1 MRQVFDRLRTHVLS
15 LCVSTFALIVHW
27 DEVIPM
33 TKPPLRT
40 LPLSAARALALHA
53 QGLTAPSGAESPPT
67 LDALYE
73 TVTRLT
79 CVQIDTLH
87 VVRRSQYLVLWSRL
101 GAYDPADFD
110 RLIYDPA
117 HRRLFEYWYH
127 AASLV
132 PLSEYRYRLET
143 VRHFQNG
150 GGWWPQWAEQPE
162 NRCIVEEV
170 RARLLAEGALR
181 AADFEHDGPRR
192 ESWWDWKPAK
202 HALEYL
208 YNTGEVMI
216 ADRVNFQRVYDLRER
231 VLPDWVDTTPPT
243 AEETHRHMLVRA
255 TRALGIATG
264 GQIADYAYM
273 KRGDAAPALAA
284 LRKAGVLVEVAAET
298 VSGEPA
304 QFLVHRDDLALVEQ
318 AADGGIVP
326 ARTTFLSPF
335 DSLFWG
341 KGRGAQLWS
350 FTHVLEAYKRAPQ
363 RIWGYYCLPIL
374 HRDRLVGRFDPKLDR
389 KAGRLRLEALHLEPG
404 VAPDDALI
412 RDVAATMRD
421 FMAWHSATDLVIER
435 SAPDGWGERLL
446 AFL

>member
-1 MRQVFDRLRTHVLS
+1 M
-15 LCVSTFALIVHW
+15 
-27 DEVIPM
+27 PM
-33 TKPPLRT
+33 TKPLLQT

-53 QGLTAPSGAESPPT
+53 QGLTAPDGAEPPPT

-73 TVTRLT
+73 TVARLV

-110 RLIYDPA
+110 RLIYDPSQ
-117 HRRLFEYWYH
+117 RRLFEYWYH
-127 AASLV
+127 AASII

-143 VRHFQNG
+143 VRHYQNG
-150 GGWWPQWAEQPE
+150 GGWWPQWAGQPD
-162 NRCIVEEV
+162 NRQVIEGV

-181 AADFEHDGPRR
+181 AAHFEHDGPRR

-231 VLPDWVDTTPPT
+231 VLPDWVDTASPT
-243 AEETHRHMLVRA
+243 AEETHRHVLVRA
-255 TRALGIATG
+255 ARALGIATP

-273 KRGDAAPALAA
+273 KRGDIAPALAV
-284 LRKAGVLVEVAAET
+284 LRKAGVLVEVTVETVNGGAAE
-298 VSGEPA
+298 
-304 QFLVHRDDLALVEQ
+304 FLVHRDDRSLVEQ
-318 AADGGIVP
+318 AADGAIVP

-341 KGRGAQLWS
+341 KGRDAQLWG

-363 RIWGYYCLPIL
+363 RIWGYFCLPIL

-389 KAGRLRLEALHLEPG
+389 KTGRLRLEALHLEPG

-412 RDVAATMRD
+412 GDVAATMRA

-446 AFL
+446 VFL

>member
-1 MRQVFDRLRTHVLS
+1 M
-15 LCVSTFALIVHW
+15 
-27 DEVIPM
+27 
-33 TKPPLRT
+33 
-40 LPLSAARALALHA
+40 
-53 QGLTAPSGAESPPT
+53 

-162 NRCIVEEV
+162 NRRIVEGV

-216 ADRVNFQRVYDLRER
+216 ADRVNFQRVYDLTER
-231 VLPDWVDTTPPT
+231 VLPAWVDTTEPT
-243 AEETHRHMLVRA
+243 LEETRRFLMARAVRA
-255 TRALGIATG
+255 FGLCEPLQA
-264 GQIADYAYM
+264 ADYVHM
-273 KRGDAAPALAA
+273 KRSTARPHVEALLKADELLEVVVELAKSRTTTMVFHRDNAPLLEATLDGALAA
-284 LRKAGVLVEVAAET
+284 R
-298 VSGEPA
+298 
-304 QFLVHRDDLALVEQ
+304 
-318 AADGGIVP
+318 
-326 ARTTFLSPF
+326 RTTFLSPF

-421 FMAWHSATDLVIER
+421 FMAWHGATDLVIER

>member
-1 MRQVFDRLRTHVLS
+1 
-15 LCVSTFALIVHW
+15 
-27 DEVIPM
+27 M

-53 QGLTAPSGAESPPT
+53 QGLTAPSGAESPPM

-117 HRRLFEYWYH
+117 QRRLFEYWYH

-143 VRHFQNG
+143 VRHFQDG

-162 NRCIVEEV
+162 NRRIVEGV

-243 AEETHRHMLVRA
+243 AEETHRHMLERA
-255 TRALGIATG
+255 ARALGIATA

-304 QFLVHRDDLALVEQ
+304 RFLVHRDDLALAEQ
-318 AADGGIVP
+318 VADRAIVP

-341 KGRGAQLWS
+341 KGRAAQLWS

>member
-15 LCVSTFALIVHW
+15 LCVSTFALTVHW

-117 HRRLFEYWYH
+117 QRRLFEYWYH

-162 NRCIVEEV
+162 NRRIVEGV

-231 VLPDWVDTTPPT
+231 VLPDWVDTTSPT
-243 AEETHRHMLVRA
+243 AKETHRHMLERA
-255 TRALGIATG
+255 ARALGIATA

-304 QFLVHRDDLALVEQ
+304 RFLVHRDDLALAEQ
-318 AADGGIVP
+318 VADGAIVP

-341 KGRGAQLWS
+341 KGRAAQLWS

>member
-110 RLIYDPA
+110 RLIYNPA